1 MFFVIFVFLLYWM
14 VRDVRRILVMVKIVV
29 DLLESFGK
37 SMVVLVVVCFLV
49 VFSFMVIMF
58 VLMLKRL
65 V

>member
-1 MFFVIFVFLLYWM
+1 
-14 VRDVRRILVMVKIVV
+14 MVKIVV